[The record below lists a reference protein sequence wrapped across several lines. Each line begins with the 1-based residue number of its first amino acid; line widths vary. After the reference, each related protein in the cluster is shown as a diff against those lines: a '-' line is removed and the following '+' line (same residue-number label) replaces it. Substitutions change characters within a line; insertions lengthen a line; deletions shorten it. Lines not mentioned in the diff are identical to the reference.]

1 MGTVLSHVRDL
12 IGLTRRDVC
21 GLRPIRLDRSLSDPA
36 TNPVLPTLLE
46 QYPSLKKTAIIG
58 AVILAALG
66 VTGYALFEGWGDLGE
81 IWGWFETFFI
91 EQELARYF
99 KRAGPWA
106 PVVFI
111 GIQALQIVI
120 APIPGEVTGIIDGY
134 LFGTFPSLIYSTIG
148 LTIGSCLAFGLG
160 RWLGHHFARRF
171 VTPET
176 YDMFFFLT
184 RTQGKLITFLLFL
197 IPGFP
202 KDFLCYILGASPLSF
217 GAFFVLSTVGRLP
230 GTWFLSMQGRQVRAA
245 HDGSFF
251 TLVLVI
257 SAALLF
263 LYLYREPL
271 FRWIKLDHHR
281 RQRRKRDTARNPGI

>member
-1 MGTVLSHVRDL
+1 
-12 IGLTRRDVC
+12 
-21 GLRPIRLDRSLSDPA
+21 
-36 TNPVLPTLLE
+36 VLPALLE
-46 QYPSLKKTAIIG
+46 QYPSLKKTVVIG
-58 AVILAALG
+58 AVILTVVGG
-66 VTGYALFEGWGDLGE
+66 VFGYALFEGWIDLGE
-81 IWGWFETFFI
+81 LWRWFETFFS
-91 EQELARYF
+91 EQELARYVR
-99 KRAGPWA
+99 RAGPWA

-111 GIQALQIVI
+111 GLQALQIII
-120 APIPGEVTGIIDGY
+120 APIPGEVTGIIGGY

-176 YDMFFFLT
+176 YNMFFFLT

-202 KDFLCYILGASPLSF
+202 KDFLCYILGASPISF
-217 GAFFVLSTVGRLP
+217 GAFFLLSTIGRIP

-245 HDGSFF
+245 QYGSFF
-251 TLVLVI
+251 TLAFVI
-257 SAALLF
+257 AAALLL

-281 RQRRKRDTARNPGI
+281 RQRRKRDTARNLGS